1 MNAARGL
8 WAYRTSQAILRVL
21 LTGFVRRHL
30 YGVEHLRNVARRR
43 SPFLLTPN
51 HISHFDGPL
60 LAMTVGRMVDWLVV
74 AKFFTPPPLGWWMRR
89 CGGLP
94 VRHGARL
101 TATVGTVRD
110 ARRRLHAGR
119 PLGIFPD
126 GGLRTGER
134 SVLEGAR
141 PLRGV
146 AWLARRDQVPVLP
159 CVILGTDRLYV
170 KGNWRPGRGRVP
182 VWIGFGPAIEPHEWP
197 DDSPDLYSE
206 RMRKLYTEMRAFF
219 QLRSDD
225 LPTTAQRRWAGAE
238 RMKDEAGRQESRE

>member
-8 WAYRTSQAILRVL
+8 WAYRTSQAILRVG

-30 YGVEHLRNVARRR
+30 YGTEHLRNVARRDGA
-43 SPFLLTPN
+43 FLLAPN

-74 AKFFTPPPLGWWMRR
+74 AKFFAPPLLGWWMRQ
-89 CGGLP
+89 CGGVP

-101 TATVGTVRD
+101 VATVGTVRD
-110 ARRRLHAGR
+110 ARRRLGAGR

-126 GGLRTGER
+126 GGLRTGAW
-134 SVLEGAR
+134 SVLEGGR

-146 AWLARRDQVPVLP
+146 VWLAVRDQVPVLP

-170 KGNWRPGRGRVP
+170 KGNWRPWRGRVP
-182 VWIGFGPAIEPHEWP
+182 VWIGFGPAIEPHEWQNN
-197 DDSPDLYSE
+197 SPDLYSE
-206 RMRKLYTEMRAFF
+206 HLRALYAEMRSSFR
-219 QLRSDD
+219 LRPDD
-225 LPTTAQRRWAGAE
+225 LPTTAQSRWAKAE
-238 RMKDEAGRQESRE
+238 GRR